1 VSARTPGDQFLRDV
15 GPKSSLARRSVGAFV
30 DSLQRS
36 FKANSS
42 GAPTHLFEAW
52 RSQFGV
58 NHAVAARKVE
68 SRRARIGAWRRSWL
82 SEAAVVDEDVFLFAV
97 QSYAAA
103 ALKLV
108 AAKLAG
114 ISVGSGDRSS
124 PERWRQIESGELYR
138 KAGLEN
144 FVAGDVFQAVSHC
157 GCPKAFKALADL
169 CAAIHDL
176 NSTPTAAS
184 IRGFHLSLF
193 PRAVRHALGEYY
205 TPEWLVSH
213 ILDAIGIDA
222 DSNGSILDPMC
233 GGGVFLTGVLER
245 RKNGSDSAAT
255 QCSGVAGIE
264 LHPLT
269 VLVARTATLAGILS
283 GQPTGDLES
292 PISLPIYQ
300 GDAILAASS
309 RRSAEDERLD
319 VLTPIGILNVADDS
333 TSLEVVESAL
343 RTSGVFGCGAALFE
357 NARAIRRSPQFEFVA
372 GNPPW
377 VGWETLPDDYRSR
390 TAALWNDYGLFAQ
403 RGMSAILGGGKKDLS
418 MLATYAAAD
427 RWLKPGGVLAFVLS
441 ESAFKSVG
449 AARGFRRF
457 QIGSMD
463 ALRVVSVDDLTRLNP
478 FANAAT
484 RSTVLVLKKGE
495 STEYP
500 VPVAQWRKSSRREAL
515 AEPTDDRD
523 PQSAWLT
530 ASPSALPVLRR
541 MLGRSEVRAY
551 EGVNTGGANG
561 VYWVRVV
568 EQTGAGTL
576 IVENVP
582 ARGRTPAPPIR
593 AEVESTFVFPLLQHG
608 DAGRWRAAPTLSILL
623 LQDPERRRGVEPRQL
638 ESTTPMTYRYI
649 RGFEA
654 LLRRRAAFQRYFQ
667 ASSSAEAPYYSMFN
681 VGRYTLAPHKVVW
694 RRMIA
699 PPVAAV
705 VATIEDVPILPQET
719 LCFIPCTGRDE
730 SFFYAGLINSTPF
743 AAAALAVSQ
752 GSSKSFGGPHLLEL
766 VCLPTFNSRLELHQR
781 MVECARGASIDS
793 ALDGEPLDQA
803 AASVFRLAPAEAA
816 LLADERDFL
825 LSR

>member
-1 VSARTPGDQFLRDV
+1 VSARPPGEPFLRDL
-15 GPKSSLARRSVGAFV
+15 GPKSSLARRSVSAFV

-36 FKANSS
+36 FRANSS
-42 GAPTHLFEAW
+42 GAPTQLFEGW

-58 NHAVAARKVE
+58 QHAVAARKVE
-68 SRRARIGAWRRSWL
+68 SRRTRIGAWRRSWL
-82 SEAAVVDEDVFLFAV
+82 SEATVVDEDVFLFAV
-97 QSYAAA
+97 QSYGAA

-114 ISVGSGDRSS
+114 VSPGSGDRAS
-124 PERWRQIESGELYR
+124 PEHWRQIESGELYR

-169 CAAIHDL
+169 CAAIDDL

-184 IRGFHLSLF
+184 VRGFHLSLF
-193 PRAVRHALGEYY
+193 PRTVRHALGEYY

-222 DSNGSILDPMC
+222 ASNGTILDPMC
-233 GGGVFLTGVLER
+233 GGGVFLTSALEW
-245 RKNGSDSAAT
+245 RKPQSDSVAT
-255 QCSGVAGIE
+255 RSSDVAGIE

-269 VLVARTATLAGILS
+269 VLVARTAILAAVLS
-283 GQPTGDLES
+283 GRSIGDLEL

-300 GDAILAASS
+300 GDAILAAAS
-309 RRSAEDERLD
+309 RRSAGDERLD
-319 VLTPIGILNVADDS
+319 VLTPSGTLIVADDS
-333 TSLEVVESAL
+333 SSLEAVEAVLSS
-343 RTSGVFGCGAALFE
+343 SGVFACGQALVE
-357 NARAIRRSPQFEFVA
+357 NARAIRRLNQFDFVV

-377 VGWETLPDDYRSR
+377 VGWETLPNDYRSR

-427 RWLKPGGVLAFVLS
+427 RWLKPDGVLAFVLS

-457 QIGSMD
+457 QIGLRD
-463 ALRVVSVDDLTRLNP
+463 HLRVVNVDDLTRLNP

-495 STEYP
+495 STQYP
-500 VPVAQWRKSSRREAL
+500 VPVVQWRKSSRREAL
-515 AEPTDDRD
+515 AEPMDESD

-541 MLGRSEVRAY
+541 MSGGSEVRAY

-568 EQTGAGTL
+568 EQTDAGRV
-576 IVENVP
+576 IIENVP
-582 ARGRTPAPPIR
+582 GRGRTPTPLIR
-593 AEVESTFVFPLLQHG
+593 AEIESTFVFPLLQHG

-623 LQDPERRRGVEPRQL
+623 LQDPERRRGVDPRQL

-649 RGFEA
+649 HGFEA

-667 ASSSAEAPYYSMFN
+667 ASSGGEAPYYSMFN
-681 VGRYTLAPHKVVW
+681 VGRYTLAPYKVVW

-699 PPVAAV
+699 PPEGAV
-705 VATIEDVPILPQET
+705 VASIADVPILPQET
-719 LCFIPCTGRDE
+719 LCFIPCAGSDE
-730 SFFYAGLINSTPF
+730 SYYYAGLINSTPF

-766 VCLPTFNSRLELHQR
+766 VRLPTFDSRLELHQR
-781 MVECARGASIDS
+781 LVECARAASADP

-803 AASVFRLAPAEAA
+803 AASVFGLTREEAA
-816 LLADERDFL
+816 LLANERDFL